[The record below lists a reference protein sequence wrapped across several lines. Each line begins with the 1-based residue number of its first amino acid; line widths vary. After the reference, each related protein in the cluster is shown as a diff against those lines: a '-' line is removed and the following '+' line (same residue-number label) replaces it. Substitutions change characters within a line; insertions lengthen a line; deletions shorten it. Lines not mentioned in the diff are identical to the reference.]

1 MIQTLLKAGKRNIL
15 LWTAALVILTTYA
28 DWATGNEMSLAA
40 LYILPMMLGAVVLR
54 PVETGAFAIL
64 CSFLRSWFDV
74 PGTTTAELILRF
86 VFAALAYFVS
96 GLFVTALVRNREQAV
111 RHLDQIRKEQTLRQE
126 AEEQLRFLAESSPA
140 AIFTVDGEGLVLAA
154 NGAAHSLLMV
164 AEGKSLRGCAIG
176 RYLPMLADALRLDA
190 EAVGL
195 RTSAQSQG
203 YRDNGEIFLAH
214 LWFSSYVVPEGRRL
228 AVIVVDST
236 EEMRDRE
243 EQGLRQLMRGNRI
256 ATATIAHEVRN
267 FCEAMAMLC
276 SDLRRRH
283 GLTHDDALRG
293 LDNLVGGL
301 ESIASLELQPKTHE
315 AVESVPLKEV
325 LDNLRI
331 VVEPDWR
338 EIDGSLQWHVPEG
351 IPPVWAEPH
360 GLFQAFLNL
369 AQNAHRAVQA
379 NRGTQECAE
388 RVLNISVASAARK
401 VIVTFTDTGPGVQA
415 PENLFQPFQ
424 KGASGSGLGL
434 YVSRFIV
441 RSYGGELRFDPLP
454 RGSCFVVELDA
465 V

>member
-1 MIQTLLKAGKRNIL
+1 VIQKLLKAGKLKIL
-15 LWTAALVILTTYA
+15 LWTAALVILTTAA

-54 PVETGAFAIL
+54 PAGTAVFALL
-64 CSFLRSWFDV
+64 CSLLRSLFDV
-74 PGTTTAELILRF
+74 PGSTTPELILRF

-96 GLFVTALVRNREQAV
+96 GLFVAALVRNREQAL
-111 RHLDQIRKEQTLRQE
+111 RHLDLLQKEQSLRQE

-140 AIFTVDGEGLVLAA
+140 AIFTVDGDGVVLAA
-154 NGAAHSLLMV
+154 NHAAHSLLLMPK
-164 AEGKSLRGCAIG
+164 GKSLHGRGVG
-176 RYLPMLADALRLDA
+176 YYLPVLADALRLDTGS
-190 EAVGL
+190 VGL
-195 RTSAQSQG
+195 RTAAQCQG

-243 EQGLRQLMRGNRI
+243 EQGLRQLMTGNRI

-276 SDLRRRH
+276 ADLRQRH
-283 GLTHDDALRG
+283 GLGHDDALRG

-301 ESIASLELQPKTHE
+301 ESIASLELQPKNQE
-315 AVESVPLKEV
+315 AVEKVPLKEV

-338 EIDGSLQWHVPEG
+338 EIEGNLQWHIPEG
-351 IPPVWAEPH
+351 IPAVWAERH

-369 AQNAHRAVQA
+369 AQNAHRAVQE
-379 NRGTQECAE
+379 GAE
-388 RVLNISVASAARK
+388 RVLNISVASAAQK

-415 PENLFQPFQ
+415 PEKLFQPFQ

-454 RGSCFVVELDA
+454 HGSCFVIELDA

>member
-1 MIQTLLKAGKRNIL
+1 MIQTLLKAGKRKIL
-15 LWTAALVILTTYA
+15 FWTVALVILTTFA

-54 PVETGAFAIL
+54 PAGTAVFALL
-64 CSFLRSWFDV
+64 CSCLRSWFDV
-74 PGTTTAELILRF
+74 PGSTTAELILRF

-111 RHLDQIRKEQTLRQE
+111 RHLDQIRKEQALRKE

-140 AIFTVDGEGLVLAA
+140 AILTVDGEGTVLAA
-154 NGAAHSLLMV
+154 NGAAHGLLMV
-164 AEGKSLRGCAIG
+164 AEGKSLQGCGIG
-176 RYLPMLADALRLDA
+176 QYLPVLSDALRLDTHS
-190 EAVGL
+190 VGL
-195 RTSAQSQG
+195 RTAAQCRG

-228 AVIVVDST
+228 AVIGVDST

-243 EQGLRQLMRGNRI
+243 EQGMRQLMTGNRI

-276 SDLRRRH
+276 ADLRRRH
-283 GLTHDDALRG
+283 GLTQDEALRG

-301 ESIASLELQPKTHE
+301 ESIASLELQPRNHE
-315 AVESVPLKEV
+315 AIESVPLKEV

-338 EIDGSLQWHVPEG
+338 EIEGSLQWHVPEG
-351 IPPVWAEPH
+351 IPSVWAEPH

-369 AQNAHRAVQA
+369 AQNAHRAMQEGPVQEGA
-379 NRGTQECAE
+379 DRIL
-388 RVLNISVASAARK
+388 RISVALAAQK

-415 PENLFQPFQ
+415 PEKLFQPFQ

-434 YVSRFIV
+434 YISRFIV

-454 RGSCFVVELDA
+454 HGSCFVVELDA